1 MKKLVKRSLVLTFA
15 AVMALS
21 VFCSAAPLE
30 DLPSL
35 QSSRY
40 FDGYCAHCT
49 AVKGGK
55 IIVSVQVDALGY
67 MSKIGASKIYIYKS
81 SDNAYF
87 SCVKTYKYADYPSMM
102 SSGTHFNDDVITF
115 HGTPKYY
122 YRAAVFCYAGNSS
135 GHDQEYYL
143 TSSVRAIT

>member
-30 DLPSL
+30 DITP

-40 FDGYCAHCT
+40 FDGYLARCT

-55 IIVSVQVDALGY
+55 IIVSVRVDALGY

-81 SDNAYF
+81 SDDEEF
-87 SCVKTYKYADYPSMM
+87 SWVKTYKYTDYPSMM
-102 SSGTHFNDDVITF
+102 GSGMHFNEDVVTF

-122 YRAAVFCYAGNSS
+122 YRAAVFIYAGNSS
-135 GHDQEYYL
+135 GHDQEYEL
-143 TSSVRAIT
+143 TSSVRAIK